1 MKNKFYILIFLVAMS
16 AFGCA
21 TPRMYEGP
29 KLPKEQVAS
38 IKVSRSHYVYFPP
51 TFIGISGI
59 DVLAIDNE
67 NIQSRA
73 PKLIP
78 DYAYA
83 RLATRIEVLPGF
95 HTVYVVARKEVAA
108 GSYFGP
114 VQLYNG
120 HQGLR
125 LLFNTEAGREY
136 KIKVPYWWRK
146 GSLIRVVDVGSG
158 EVVTSETIK

>member
-1 MKNKFYILIFLVAMS
+1 MKSKFYILMFSLAMF

-29 KLPKEQVAS
+29 KLPKEQVA
-38 IKVSRSHYVYFPP
+38 IMKVCRSHWLYFPP
-51 TFIGISGI
+51 TFFGISGI
-59 DVLAIDNE
+59 DVLFIDNE
-67 NIQSRA
+67 VIKSPV

-78 DYAYA
+78 NYG

-95 HTVYVVARKEVAA
+95 HTLHVVARKEVAA

-114 VQLYNG
+114 MRLYERY
-120 HQGLR
+120 QGLN
-125 LLFNTEAGREY
+125 LSLNAEAGHDY
-136 KIKVPYWWRK
+136 KIKVSYWWKK

-158 EVVTSETIK
+158 EVVASETIK